1 MRNGWIAL
9 AFVAGALLGAVGGAA
24 LLNATRGQATL
35 LNYEL
40 APEGQQEIRVLVG
53 VGRLDSF
60 NFVDVQE
67 DASAVRISVDVLHW
81 RGTAP
86 ADMKLLYVPVPLEQ
100 PLGSRS
106 VLNSSGQPIPLRRP
120 AAAPAQTAS
129 PTALPTVA
137 PTPPRLSRASWAGE
151 SATAPDVI
159 ARFRAAGLNVEAQ
172 TPSSYPPIFGADRVD
187 QFLVQ
192 GEMVAI
198 YAFPTTAASALV
210 FDAVASGRTTV
221 LYLRTAYHVQV
232 ANLLVVITTND
243 PKVAAAVIDAITR
256 ST

>member
-1 MRNGWIAL
+1 MRSGWIVI

-35 LNYEL
+35 LSYEL

-60 NFVDVQE
+60 NFVDVRE
-67 DASAVRISVDVLHW
+67 DATAVRISVDVLHW

-100 PLGSRS
+100 PLGTRS
-106 VLNSSGQPIPLRRP
+106 VLNSSGQPIPLRRR
-120 AAAPAQTAS
+120 AAAPAPSAS

-137 PTPPRLSRASWAGE
+137 PTPPRSSRASWAGE
-151 SATAPDVI
+151 SATVSDVT
-159 ARFRAAGLNVEAQ
+159 ARLRAAGLNVEAQ
-172 TPSSYPPIFGADRVD
+172 PPSSYPPIFGADRVD
-187 QFLVQ
+187 LFMVQ
-192 GEMVAI
+192 GETTAI
-198 YAFPTTAASALV
+198 YVFQTAAASARV
-210 FDAVASGRTTV
+210 YDDAANSRLTV
-221 LYLRTAYHVQV
+221 SYLRTPYYIQV

-243 PKVAAAVIDAITR
+243 PKVAAAAIDAIT
-256 ST
+256 

>member
-1 MRNGWIAL
+1 MRNGWIAI

-24 LLNATRGQATL
+24 LLNATRAQATL
-35 LNYEL
+35 LSYEP

-53 VGRLDSF
+53 VGRLTSF

-67 DASAVRISVDVLHW
+67 DANAVRISVDVLHW

-86 ADMKLLYVPVPLEQ
+86 ADMKLLYVPVPLQQ
-100 PLGSRS
+100 PLGTRS
-106 VLNSSGQPIPLRRP
+106 VLDGAGQPIPLRRRV
-120 AAAPAQTAS
+120 AAPPQTAS
-129 PTALPTVA
+129 PTASPTVA
-137 PTPPRLSRASWAGE
+137 PTPPRSSRTSWAGE
-151 SATAPDVI
+151 RATVSDVI

-172 TPSSYPPIFGADRVD
+172 PPSGYPPIFGADRVD

-198 YAFPTTAASALV
+198 YAFPTTEASARV
-210 FDAVASGRTTV
+210 FDAAASGRTTV

-232 ANLLVVITTND
+232 ANLLVIITTDD
-243 PKVAAAVIDAITR
+243 PTVAAAAIDAISR
-256 ST
+256 

>member
-35 LNYEL
+35 LSYEL
-40 APEGQQEIRVLVG
+40 APDGQQEIRVLVG

-67 DASAVRISVDVLHW
+67 DASAVRITVDVLHW

-86 ADMKLLYVPVPLEQ
+86 ADMKLLYVPIRLEH
-100 PLGSRS
+100 PLGTRS
-106 VLNSSGQPIPLRRP
+106 VLDGAGHPIPLRRG
-120 AAAPAQTAS
+120 AAAPALTS
-129 PTALPTVA
+129 PTASPTVA
-137 PTPPRLSRASWAGE
+137 PTPPRSSRASWAGE
-151 SATAPDVI
+151 SAMVSDVI

-172 TPSSYPPIFGADRVD
+172 PPSSYPPIFGADRVD
-187 QFLVQ
+187 LFKVQ
-192 GEMVAI
+192 GETTAV
-198 YAFPTTAASALV
+198 YLFPTTAASARV
-210 FDAVASGRTTV
+210 FDDAANFRLTV
-221 LYLRTAYHVQV
+221 SYLRTPYYVQV

-243 PKVAAAVIDAITR
+243 PKVATAAIDAIT
-256 ST
+256 